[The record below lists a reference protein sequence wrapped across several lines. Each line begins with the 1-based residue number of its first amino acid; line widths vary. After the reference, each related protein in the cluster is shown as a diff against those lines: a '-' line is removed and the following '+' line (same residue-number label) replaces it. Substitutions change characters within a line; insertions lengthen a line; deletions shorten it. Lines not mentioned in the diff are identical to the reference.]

1 MGDLW
6 KLLIAIFILALMALV
21 VSTPEKQDE
30 PTVSQNPP
38 GPENGGAK

>member
-6 KLLIAIFILALMALV
+6 KLLIALFILALMALV
-21 VSTPEKQDE
+21 GSAPEGRDE

>member
-6 KLLIAIFILALMALV
+6 KLLIALSILGLMALV
-21 VSTPEKQDE
+21 ASAPEGKDE
-30 PTVSQNPP
+30 PSVSQNPP

>member
-1 MGDLW
+1 MDDLW
-6 KLLIAIFILALMALV
+6 KLIIALFILALMALV
-21 VSTPEKQDE
+21 ASAPEGRDE

>member
-6 KLLIAIFILALMALV
+6 KLLIAIFILALLALV
-21 VSTPEKQDE
+21 GSAPEGRDE

>member
-1 MGDLW
+1 MDDLW
-6 KLLIAIFILALMALV
+6 KLLIALSILALMALV
-21 VSTPEKQDE
+21 GSAPEGRDE

>member
-1 MGDLW
+1 MDDLW
-6 KLLIAIFILALMALV
+6 KLIIALFILALMALV
-21 VSTPEKQDE
+21 ASAPEGKDE

>member
-6 KLLIAIFILALMALV
+6 KLIIAIFILALMALV
-21 VSTPEKQDE
+21 ASAPEGRDE
-30 PTVSQNPP
+30 PSVSQNPP

>member
-6 KLLIAIFILALMALV
+6 KLLIALVILALMALV
-21 VSTPEKQDE
+21 GSAPEGRDE

>member
-6 KLLIAIFILALMALV
+6 KLLIALLILAVMALV
-21 VSTPEKQDE
+21 ASAPEGKDK

-38 GPENGGAK
+38 GPENGGAM

>member
-6 KLLIAIFILALMALV
+6 KLIIALFILALMALV
-21 VSTPEKQDE
+21 ASAPEGRDE
-30 PTVSQNPP
+30 PRVSQNPP

>member
-6 KLLIAIFILALMALV
+6 KLIIALVILALMALV
-21 VSTPEKQDE
+21 GSSPEGRDE

>member
-6 KLLIAIFILALMALV
+6 KLIIAIFILALMALV
-21 VSTPEKQDE
+21 ASAPEGRDE
-30 PTVSQNPP
+30 PRVSQNPH